1 MMMWATG
8 TMETTTPAMTQAK
21 GMAGMPAERGG
32 GLLMEDAA
40 AVAAA
45 AGTAAVAAAAYCR
58 GRRECNIP
66 VSSKKMGAKE
76 WKRSHKSNRIL
87 CYIS

>member
-8 TMETTTPAMTQAK
+8 TMETTMPAIMQMK

-32 GLLMEDAA
+32 ELLVEDAA

-45 AGTAAVAAAAYCR
+45 AGTAAVVAAAYCR
-58 GRRECNIP
+58 GCRECNIL
-66 VSSKKMGAKE
+66 VQKNGCEGVEKKP
-76 WKRSHKSNRIL
+76 
-87 CYIS
+87 